1 MSSTTESGGAPA
13 YTSGSPE
20 TYQQG
25 GSRNGLGT
33 AALVVGIIA
42 LITCWTVIGGI
53 LLGLLAIIFGFV
65 GRGRAKR
72 GEASN
77 GGAAIAG
84 VVLGLVSLIVAVVIV
99 AAGATFFI
107 HHKKDINNLQSCLN
121 NATSQSQKNSCNQ
134 QFKSSVNGN

>member
-1 MSSTTESGGAPA
+1 MSSTTDSSGAPA
-13 YTSGSPE
+13 YTGNAPD
-20 TYQQG
+20 TYRQG
-25 GSRNGLGT
+25 GTRNGMGT

-42 LITCWTVIGGI
+42 LITCWTVIGGV
-53 LLGLLAIIFGFV
+53 LLGLLAVIFGFV

-84 VVLGLVSLIVAVVIV
+84 VVLGLLSLIVAVVIV

-107 HHKKDINNLQSCLN
+107 HHKKDITNLQSCLN
-121 NATSQSQKNSCNQ
+121 NATTQSQKTSCNQ
-134 QFKSSVNGN
+134 QFNSSVKGN